1 VLVLRIVESWDGCL
15 AVVWEGRCSLGGDR
29 WDGKEEEGE
38 TVEESVGI

>member
-1 VLVLRIVESWDGCL
+1 VFGS
-15 AVVWEGRCSLGGDR
+15 SLGGER